1 MWNYINS
8 DRNSFQMIYT
18 VSYSIGMQPG
28 ISYASVLDPRYYMQ
42 STKLSSGKIY
52 STSIVYRSLLLMFVI
67 HVVDLY

>member
-18 VSYSIGMQPG
+18 VSYSIGMQTG

>member
-18 VSYSIGMQPG
+18 VSYSIGMETG
-28 ISYASVLDPRYYMQ
+28 ISYASVLDPRYHMQ